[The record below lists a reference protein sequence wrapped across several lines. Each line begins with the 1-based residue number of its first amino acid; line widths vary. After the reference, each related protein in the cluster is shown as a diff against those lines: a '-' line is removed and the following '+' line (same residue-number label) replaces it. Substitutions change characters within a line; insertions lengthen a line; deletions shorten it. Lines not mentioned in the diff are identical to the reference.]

1 MCVSLLSSITAL
13 MVLLGPASE
22 GLGQSRKLT
31 APESFSAN
39 AQVIG
44 TEGAS
49 ATVITMHVDRYSPD
63 ADADTVAQALKQGG
77 YPAFLAALRKAPVVG
92 TVTMAGQKFDIRW
105 ARAQPAPNGRTIVLV
120 TDKPMFFVGGGSVNA
135 KPREG
140 YEVGLLKF
148 GMDDGGV
155 GFNGKMAAAAR
166 VKAGGET
173 GVEVDD
179 YGEKPIDLRTITRA
193 YK

>member
-1 MCVSLLSSITAL
+1 MSLSLFSLIAAL
-13 MVLLGPASE
+13 TVLVGPAPE
-22 GLGQSRKLT
+22 GVGQSRKPT

-49 ATVITMHVDRYSPD
+49 ATVVAMKVDRYSSD
-63 ADADTVAQALKQGG
+63 ADRDTVAQALKEGG

-92 TVTMAGQKFDIRW
+92 TVTLAGQTFDIRW
-105 ARAQPAPNGRTIVLV
+105 ARQEPIANGRWIVLV

-140 YEVGLLKF
+140 YDVALLKF
-148 GMDDGGV
+148 KMDDGGV
-155 GFNGKMAAAAR
+155 GFDGIMAAAAR

-173 GVEVDD
+173 GVQVDD
-179 YGEKPIDLRTITRA
+179 YGEKPVTLRTITRA
-193 YK
+193 FQ